1 MNYKKKFIKSITV
14 AVFIFTVLIVWRG
27 YARADWV
34 DPRDGVRPTQPSSNR
49 DGRILLPTQS
59 PTIQPTQPT
68 QPPQPTATPIVGGPS
83 VTPVPTS
90 SSSSTDD
97 PCASGKSYSG
107 PYCGWSPST
116 SSSTDGGSLGSSPR
130 IGGGQQI
137 LGLSYT
143 AGDGISWSDI
153 IFLTGVLCLLLYARS
168 KLSKEIRV

>member
-1 MNYKKKFIKSITV
+1 MNYKKKFIKSITI

-27 YARADWV
+27 YVQADWI
-34 DPRDGVRPTQPSSNR
+34 DPRAGVRATPPIFDR
-49 DGRILLPTQS
+49 DGRINLPTDV
-59 PTIQPTQPT
+59 PT
-68 QPPQPTATPIVGGPS
+68 QPPAAPTATPRVGGPS
-83 VTPVPTS
+83 ISPVPTS
-90 SSSSTDD
+90 SSGSTGGGNSSSTDD

-107 PYCGWSPST
+107 PYCGWSPSV
-116 SSSTDGGSLGSSPR
+116 GSGDSGTGSPR
-130 IGGGQQI
+130 IGGGEPQV